1 MKSLI
6 RKMARGQGGFTLV
19 ELLVVVA
26 ILGVIAAVA
35 VLAVTKFI
43 GKGTLESA
51 KTELHQAQTGI
62 AACMSDAGTGLLDAA
77 GFDNTTTGGWNG
89 ATGTIFAIG
98 ANNVTYDAGNYVHGL
113 FNAYYR
119 VNRDGEIVGVGT
131 GTWPSGGENWNGVH
145 WDATTGNWIP
155 D

>member
-43 GKGTLESA
+43 GTGTLEA
-51 KTELHQAQTGI
+51 ARTELHQAQTAV
-62 AACMSDAGTGLLDAA
+62 AACMADAGVPQLNISAGAWWGGEADTIYTVDALDQ
-77 GFDNTTTGGWNG
+77 
-89 ATGTIFAIG
+89 
-98 ANNVTYDAGNYVHGL
+98 TYDAADYVHGVFEGL
-113 FNAYYR
+113 YY
-119 VNRDGEIVGVGT
+119 VELNGDISDGNPNEWGSGIVWGA
-131 GTWPSGGENWNGVH
+131 
-145 WDATTGNWIP
+145 DGNWEKAP
-155 D
+155 

>member
-43 GKGTLESA
+43 GTGTLEA
-51 KTELHQAQTGI
+51 ARTELHQAQTAV
-62 AACMSDAGTGLLDAA
+62 AACMADAGVSQLNISAA
-77 GFDNTTTGGWNG
+77 AWWGGEQDVIYTVAG
-89 ATGTIFAIG
+89 SPL
-98 ANNVTYDAGNYVHGL
+98 VTYDAADYVHGV
-113 FNAYYR
+113 FEGEYY
-119 VNRDGEIVGVGT
+119 VELNGDITDGHALDWGSGIVWGA
-131 GTWPSGGENWNGVH
+131 
-145 WDATTGNWIP
+145 DGNWEKA
-155 D
+155 

>member
-1 MKSLI
+1 MKSLM

-43 GKGTLESA
+43 GTGTLEAA
-51 KTELHQAQTGI
+51 KTELHQAQTGV
-62 AACMSDAGTGLLDAA
+62 AACMADAGSGLLEAW
-77 GFDNTTTGGWNG
+77 DNTTGWAG
-89 ATGTIFAIG
+89 ETGTVYYG
-98 ANNVTYDAGNYVHGL
+98 NYDAGDYVHGL
-113 FNAYYR
+113 FKAYYL
-119 VNRDGEIVGVGT
+119 VNQDGEIIGVGV
-131 GTWPSGGENWNGVH
+131 EEWNGVH
-145 WDATTGNWIP
+145 WDATEDNWVK

>member
-43 GKGTLESA
+43 GTGTLEAA
-51 KTELHQAQTGI
+51 KTELHQAQTGV
-62 AACMSDAGTGLLDAA
+62 AACMADAGTGLLTTY
-77 GFDNTTTGGWNG
+77 DNSTGWGG
-89 ATGTIFAIG
+89 ETGTITAVV
-98 ANNVTYDAGNYVHGL
+98 NNVTYDAGEYVHGL
-113 FNAYYR
+113 FKAFYQ
-119 VNRDGEIVGVGT
+119 VNQDGEIIGVGT
-131 GTWPSGGENWNGVH
+131 ETWSGVH
-145 WDATTGNWIP
+145 WDATEGNWVK